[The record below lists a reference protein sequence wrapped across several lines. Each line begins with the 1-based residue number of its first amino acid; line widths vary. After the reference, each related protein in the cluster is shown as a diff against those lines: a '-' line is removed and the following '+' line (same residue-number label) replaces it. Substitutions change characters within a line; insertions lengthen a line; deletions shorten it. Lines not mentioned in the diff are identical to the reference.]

1 MNAAIVSTHK
11 AWDRNG
17 LDWADHHLA
26 LGFSKIYVF
35 IDSESLECDCDVPG
49 VEAIF
54 CGADYWRSHLTWPG
68 YEDQLSQVRAAIG
81 TPAWG
86 GPAMLV
92 IRQALNVCSGLD
104 RARTEGMAW
113 LLHIDGDE
121 YFWCPDVSVKE
132 HFECMT
138 EQGIVHA
145 HYWNHEAVV
154 LPSAHQNGSS
164 TVFLKKNWE
173 ALTDEQRSLIPSLCL
188 GKPYFLSYSNGK
200 SAAYVEDSTEPHGVH
215 YFKAAG
221 APPSNCRSMSR
232 PGICHVPYRSVDQ
245 FCDKHLTLGVFD
257 DRIYDAPWVPQQL
270 YSEAREFVRRGDVE
284 GLRKL
289 YEDRVL
295 VGSAEF
301 YGFAERDFLI
311 EFSFARS
318 GALV

>member
-11 AWDRNG
+11 TWDRNG
-17 LDWADHHLA
+17 LDWADYHLA

-35 IDSESLECDCDVPG
+35 VDGESSGLGADMRDVE
-49 VEAIF
+49 VIF
-54 CGADYWRSHLTWPG
+54 RGADYWRSHLTRPG
-68 YEDQLSQVRAAIG
+68 YEDQLFQVRVAID
-81 TPAWG
+81 TPAWRS
-86 GPAMLV
+86 PEIVV

-104 RARTEGMAW
+104 RARTEGVAW

-132 HFECMT
+132 HFEGMT
-138 EQGIVHA
+138 EQGAVHA
-145 HYWNHEAVV
+145 HYWNHEAVI
-154 LPSAHQNGSS
+154 LPGGRQNGSS

-173 ALTDEQRSLIPSLCL
+173 ALTDEQRGLIPSLCL

-215 YFKAAG
+215 YFKAATV
-221 APPSNCRSMSR
+221 PPSGSRSMSR

-257 DRIYDAPWVPQQL
+257 DRIYGAPWVPQQL
-270 YSEAREFVRRGDVE
+270 YSEAREFVRRGDIE

-289 YEDRVL
+289 YADRVL
-295 VGSAEF
+295 VGSTEF
-301 YGFAERDFLI
+301 DGLAERDFLI
-311 EFSFARS
+311 ELSFARS
-318 GALV
+318 GALI